1 MRLYLKIL
9 CVIALALPAAW
20 AEESLISRLWATGE
34 NTRLVLES
42 KTQLHYSVS
51 DTENPPHLLLDIQ
64 TANAPLDAINQFA
77 DIEQPYIRT
86 LHAEQRDPHTLRI
99 TFDLAAAIHYRI
111 HRIPPIEQ
119 YQHRLVIDITP
130 QTLPEDPLFALLE
143 SLQDKESING
153 KPFLVVVDPGHG
165 GEDPGAVSPNKR
177 YEKNLVLQI
186 SQQLADTLNAIPG
199 MQAIL
204 TRNDDRF
211 IPLFERVHIAH
222 RLQAD
227 AFISIHADS
236 VKSRKARGSSVFIL
250 SAKGAST
257 PWARKMAQKANLS
270 DLIGGQTASRSPLLD
285 TALRQFSQDGKDR
298 ASRRLATLLLRNLQQ
313 VNTVHS
319 PNVEA
324 AGFAVLKSPS
334 IPSVLVETAFISNPQ
349 EERKLI
355 DKKFQQQLAKT
366 LADALVQY
374 RNNYHISN

>member
-1 MRLYLKIL
+1 M
-9 CVIALALPAAW
+9 
-20 AEESLISRLWATGE
+20 
-34 NTRLVLES
+34 
-42 KTQLHYSVS
+42 
-51 DTENPPHLLLDIQ
+51 
-64 TANAPLDAINQFA
+64 
-77 DIEQPYIRT
+77 
-86 LHAEQRDPHTLRI
+86 
-99 TFDLAAAIHYRI
+99 
-111 HRIPPIEQ
+111 
-119 YQHRLVIDITP
+119 IDITP

-143 SLQDKESING
+143 TLQDKESING